1 MTMTPALS
9 EPPRSANKKWFRRP
23 NGTTASRV
31 CYYWKSGRCTR
42 RGCPFLHGEPPT
54 DASAAT
60 PSFRKRK
67 NVWKRNPETKNSTP
81 APKEESFKGE
91 NPRNN
96 TKNPNSPPK
105 GGYKRKRRESCQ
117 PNDIVCRGFIAGSCT
132 DGESCGN
139 RHVYSISDSFS
150 LLARLEG
157 HSQAVTGIA
166 LPSGS
171 NMLFSGSK
179 DKTVKVWDC
188 GTGQCAQVITMEGE
202 VGCLITEGPWVF
214 VGIPNA
220 VKAWNLQTGLDLSLE
235 GPKGQV
241 YALMIGNETL
251 FAGAQDGSIS
261 AWKSN
266 ADGKSFELAVTLG
279 GHLKPVVSLI
289 VGAMKLYSGSMDG
302 TIRILVRSFLHVNLS
317 RDVHNKRIIYVLVA
331 SCILRF
337 SVIFSKFGDSVR
349 LLSFFINLC
358 LGFLQVWDVATLQCT
373 NTFTGHQ
380 SVVTSLLCWEDFL
393 LSCSLDQ
400 TVKAWRATETEVLEV
415 THTHTEEHG
424 VLALR
429 GVYDDQGKPVLL
441 CSCNDNSVHAYN
453 LPSFRDRGRIF
464 SKEEVRAIQI
474 GPHGLFFTGD
484 GTGDLKVWKWL
495 SNEKSAS

>member
-1 MTMTPALS
+1 MTMTAALL
-9 EPPRSANKKWFRRP
+9 EPPRSTNKKWFRRP

-67 NVWKRNPETKNSTP
+67 NVWKRNPESKNSAP

-105 GGYKRKRRESCQ
+105 GGYKRKRRESCE

-171 NMLFSGSK
+171 NMMFSGSK
-179 DKTVKVWDC
+179 DKTVKIWDC

-302 TIRILVRSFLHVNLS
+302 TIR
-317 RDVHNKRIIYVLVA
+317 
-331 SCILRF
+331 
-337 SVIFSKFGDSVR
+337 
-349 LLSFFINLC
+349 
-358 LGFLQVWDVATLQCT
+358 VWDVATLQCT

-429 GVYDDQGKPVLL
+429 GVYDNQGRPVLL
-441 CSCNDNSVHAYN
+441 CSCNDNSVHAYD